1 MVIQQRA
8 LLRALS
14 DCCPSR
20 AGVAVSGAQPAC
32 DAVPDSSPAH
42 RRAAAKPADRRP
54 ARRRAELAPRA
65 GDWRKN
71 AQPDRRLLGGS
82 RTHRRPRCPA
92 NPRCTGRRLNQFAC
106 SGNSRSHRT
115 SNAVTLGVY
124 SCSSP
129 NDELPQGARMAA
141 LAPSSQDRWLDLNDV
156 LRELVTEGYLSQDDT
171 ETALT
176 QRRSAVNIQLHPLE
190 FLASQQFDDLKR
202 PGKKLDLETLTAWL
216 AKASG
221 QPYMRIDPLKINV
234 AAVTPLMSYAFAQ
247 RHKILAVAVDRESVT
262 IASAQPYVR
271 SWEADLAHVLK
282 LQIKR
287 VVANPTDIQRMAMEF
302 FRLAKSVSGAN
313 ASEQKMSNMGN
324 FEQLLKLGASDQE
337 PDANDAHIVNIV
349 DWLFQYAFQQRAS
362 DIHIEPRR
370 EQGTVRFRIDGV
382 LHNVY
387 QFPAQV
393 IMAIVSRLK
402 SLGRMNVAEK
412 RKPQDGR
419 VKTTT
424 PENREVE
431 LRLSTLPTAFGE
443 KMVMRIFDP
452 EVLLKDFDQLGF
464 SSDDL
469 RRWQEMTRQPNGI
482 ILVTGPTGS
491 GKTTTLYTTLKK
503 LATSEVNL
511 CTIEDPIEMVE
522 PAFNQMQVQHNID
535 LSFAA
540 GVRAL
545 MRQDPDIIMIGEIR
559 DLETAEMAIQAA
571 LTGHLVLSTLHTNDA
586 PSAISRML
594 ELGVP
599 HYLLKATILGVMAQ
613 RLVRTLCPHCKA
625 PINLN
630 ETDWQTLTRPWQAP
644 VPPGAHQAVGCVECR
659 DTGYRGRAGVY
670 EIMVMSDNIKAL
682 ISADLD
688 LTAMRRQAFKEGTRS
703 LRLSGAQKVSAGLT
717 TLEEVLRVTPQSEQR

>member
-1 MVIQQRA
+1 M
-8 LLRALS
+8 
-14 DCCPSR
+14 
-20 AGVAVSGAQPAC
+20 AV
-32 DAVPDSSPAH
+32 
-42 RRAAAKPADRRP
+42 
-54 ARRRAELAPRA
+54 
-65 GDWRKN
+65 
-71 AQPDRRLLGGS
+71 
-82 RTHRRPRCPA
+82 
-92 NPRCTGRRLNQFAC
+92 
-106 SGNSRSHRT
+106 
-115 SNAVTLGVY
+115 
-124 SCSSP
+124 
-129 NDELPQGARMAA
+129 
-141 LAPSSQDRWLDLNDV
+141 LAPSSQDRWLDLNDL
-156 LRELVTEGYLSQDDT
+156 LRDLVAQGILGQNDAEM
-171 ETALT
+171 ALT
-176 QRRSAVNIQLHPLE
+176 QRRSAANIQLHPLE
-190 FLASQQFDDLKR
+190 FIASLQFDDLKR
-202 PGKKLDLETLTAWL
+202 PGKRLDLETLTHWL
-216 AKASG
+216 AQQCD

-234 AAVTPLMSYAFAQ
+234 AAVMPLMSYAFAQ

-262 IASAQPYVR
+262 IASAQPYVCA
-271 SWEADLAHVLK
+271 WEADLAHVLK
-282 LQIKR
+282 LSIKR
-287 VVANPTDIQRMAMEF
+287 VVANPVDIQRVTVEF
-302 FRLAKSVSGAN
+302 FRLAKSVSGA
-313 ASEQKMSNMGN
+313 SSTDQKTSNMGN

-387 QFPAQV
+387 QFPSQV
-393 IMAIVSRLK
+393 TMAVVSRLK

-424 PENREVE
+424 PDGGEVE

-469 RRWQEMTRQPNGI
+469 RRWQGMTSQPNGI

-535 LSFAA
+535 LTFAS

-659 DTGYRGRAGVY
+659 ETGYRGRAGVY
-670 EIMVMSDNIKAL
+670 EIMLMSDSVKAL

-688 LTAMRRQAFKEGTRS
+688 LSAMRRQAFKEGMRS